1 MTKKKKHIDTY
12 ETPYDVHI
20 VIANEAV
27 TLEDLRKKYKYCDNN
42 ELDDDFTGSSAT
54 TARCEDKVTGRKVV
68 LVKYNRPSLV
78 KDVDKKLDFINTISH
93 EALHVALDIYA
104 YIGQDVD
111 VNDNESLAYL
121 VGWIGEC
128 IYKTWTKK

>member
-27 TLEDLRKKYKYCDNN
+27 TLEDLQKKYKYCNDK
-42 ELDDDFTGSSAT
+42 ELHDDFTQFIAT
-54 TARCEDKVTGRKVV
+54 TARCTDKATGRNVV
-68 LVKYNRPSLV
+68 LIKYNHSSRF
-78 KDVDKKLDFINTISH
+78 KDVDKKLDFINTVSH
-93 EALHVALDIYA
+93 EALHAALDIYA

-111 VNDNESLAYL
+111 VNNNESLAYFI
-121 VGWIGEC
+121 GWISER

>member
-1 MTKKKKHIDTY
+1 MTKKKKHIDIY
-12 ETPYDVHI
+12 ETPYGVHI

-27 TLEDLRKKYKYCDNN
+27 TLEDLRKKYKYCDDE
-42 ELDDDFTGSSAT
+42 ELDDYFTQFIAT
-54 TARCEDKVTGRKVV
+54 TAKCIDKATGRHVI
-68 LVKYNRPSLV
+68 LVKYNSSTSI
-78 KDVDKKLDFINTISH
+78 KGVDKKLDLINTVSH

-111 VNDNESLAYL
+111 VNNNEALAYF
-121 VGWIGEC
+121 VGWISER